1 MKKWKYMK
9 DRIQNEEIHL
19 KLGVAPINEKMRE
32 SRLRWFGHV
41 QRRVINAL
49 AKKKELVQ
57 NERTKKGRGRPKIT
71 LLEVINGHVNQRNN
85 GEYDFK

>member
-49 AKKKELVQ
+49 AKKKMSWSKMREQ
-57 NERTKKGRGRPKIT
+57 KKVEEDQK
-71 LLEVINGHVNQRNN
+71 
-85 GEYDFK
+85 

>member
-49 AKKKELVQ
+49 AKKK
-57 NERTKKGRGRPKIT
+57 
-71 LLEVINGHVNQRNN
+71 
-85 GEYDFK
+85 

>member
-32 SRLRWFGHV
+32 SRLRWFGHA

-49 AKKKELVQ
+49 AKKKKSWSKMREQKNVEEDQ
-57 NERTKKGRGRPKIT
+57 K
-71 LLEVINGHVNQRNN
+71 
-85 GEYDFK
+85 